1 MNIGAIA
8 LLGSTSCSYLDW
20 IPDRKKR
27 VRNDNGLLFSSQ
39 LPHFPSFPR
48 KRESSNDIK
57 PIALHSATGSYF
69 DWIPD
74 RKKRVRNDGDIK
86 CFSKTELAAQA
97 RNDDYAER
105 FNEIGAAGHVRNDS
119 DLVFSSQLPHFPSFP
134 RKRESRNDIRAIA
147 LHSATGSYFDWIPDR
162 KKRVRND
169 GDIKCFSETE
179 LAAQVW
185 NDGDVERFSEIGTS
199 GHVRNDSDLAFSSQL
214 PHFPSFPRKR
224 ESRNDIKSIA
234 LHSTTGSYLDWIPDR
249 KKRVRND
256 GDIKC
261 FSETELAAQVWNDG
275 DIKCFSNTEL
285 AAQARNDG
293 DIEHHN
299 ETGLATR
306 CVRYNNDAEHFSK
319 VTAQ

>member
-27 VRNDNGLLFSSQ
+27 VRND
-39 LPHFPSFPR
+39 
-48 KRESSNDIK
+48 
-57 PIALHSATGSYF
+57 
-69 DWIPD
+69 
-74 RKKRVRNDGDIK
+74 GDVK
-86 CFSKTELAAQA
+86 CFSK
-97 RNDDYAER
+97 
-105 FNEIGAAGHVRNDS
+105 
-119 DLVFSSQLPHFPSFP
+119 
-134 RKRESRNDIRAIA
+134 
-147 LHSATGSYFDWIPDR
+147 
-162 KKRVRND
+162 
-169 GDIKCFSETE
+169 TE

-185 NDGDVERFSEIGTS
+185 NDGDAERFSETGAA
-199 GHVRNDSDLAFSSQL
+199 GHVRSDSDLAFSSPL

-234 LHSTTGSYLDWIPDR
+234 LHSATGSYIDWIPDR
-249 KKRVRND
+249 KKRVR
-256 GDIKC
+256 
-261 FSETELAAQVWNDG
+261 NDG

-293 DIEHHN
+293 DVKYFN
-299 ETGLATR
+299 KTGLATR